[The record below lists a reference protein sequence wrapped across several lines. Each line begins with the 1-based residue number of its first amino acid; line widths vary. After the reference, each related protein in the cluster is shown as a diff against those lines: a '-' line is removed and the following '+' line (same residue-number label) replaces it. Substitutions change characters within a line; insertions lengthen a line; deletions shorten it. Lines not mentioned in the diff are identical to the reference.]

1 MKNETINDRIKRV
14 RLECGLSQAKFCKA
28 IFLTPGHYAGIELN
42 QREVNQ
48 RIIKLVS
55 VIYNVSEDYL
65 KMGREPIF
73 TQSPDPKL
81 QRMTAIFQELPDEY
95 KDFILQQIE
104 QLKNLHKVVE
114 KNLPPR

>member
-1 MKNETINDRIKRV
+1 MKHETVNDRIKRV
-14 RLECGLSQAKFCKA
+14 RLECSLSQAKFCNA

-65 KMGREPIF
+65 KTGREPIF
-73 TQSPDPKL
+73 THTPDPKL
-81 QRMTAIFQELPDEY
+81 QRMIAIFQELPDEC
-95 KDFILQQIE
+95 KDYVLQQIE
-104 QLKNLHKVVE
+104 QLKKLHTAIKE
-114 KNLPPR
+114 S